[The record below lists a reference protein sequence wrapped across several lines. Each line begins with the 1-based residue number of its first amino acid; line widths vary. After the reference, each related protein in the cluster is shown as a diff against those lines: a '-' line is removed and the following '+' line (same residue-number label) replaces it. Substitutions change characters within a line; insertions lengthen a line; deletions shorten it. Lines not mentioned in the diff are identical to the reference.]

1 MLLKKMQDVDW
12 VTRPSEDQQGDV
24 QVGPQTDI
32 VKPRDTTPPG
42 QPGMPPGM
50 PGMPGAQ
57 PPPPPTGPVNPQ
69 ALDSLT
75 NEALAESPE
84 APMQPQPAAPKPYGS
99 KMQHLATMGKL
110 QNKKYPELKPQK
122 TLAGGDDYGL
132 GVL

>member
-1 MLLKKMQDVDW
+1 MNKLQMLLKKMQDVDW

-32 VKPRDTTPPG
+32 VKPRET
-42 QPGMPPGM
+42 QPPPGM
-50 PGMPGAQ
+50 PGMPGMPT
-57 PPPPPTGPVNPQ
+57 PPSPNAPVKPQ

-75 NEALAESPE
+75 NQAMAENPE
-84 APMQPQPAAPKPYGS
+84 QPMTPAPEQKPYGA
-99 KMQHLATMGKL
+99 KMQHLATMGKM

-132 GVL
+132 GIL